1 MRRPGARA
9 GSRPGDQWIR
19 GPVPGIGPPP
29 VTDPPPSRASPEAPP
44 PAGAWRIAAKD
55 LPRQLG
61 PPALRLAR
69 QLPRWIL
76 RVALGFA
83 LASALL
89 IGVLRWVD
97 PPTSAFM
104 AQHAI
109 KSWLLGR
116 KPPHYYHSWVPW
128 SRIPPAMPLAA
139 IAAEDQRFPFH
150 HGFDPVE
157 IRHAIRAWRTT
168 GQLRGASTISQ
179 QTAKN
184 LFLWPGRN
192 WLRKSLEAW
201 FTALI
206 ELLWPK
212 KRILEVYLNI
222 VQFSAS
228 TYGVGAASERY
239 FHRPADELTLSEAA
253 LLAGVLPSPSAYRL
267 DRPSLRL
274 HRRAAWVLDQ
284 TQRLGGSR
292 YLRNL

>member
-1 MRRPGARA
+1 MTDDQPA
-9 GSRPGDQWIR
+9 G
-19 GPVPGIGPPP
+19 
-29 VTDPPPSRASPEAPP
+29 ASPETPPENPIGALRQTAPS
-44 PAGAWRIAAKD
+44 PAWAPQSPRPGGTWGIAARD
-55 LPRQLG
+55 LQRQIA

-69 QLPRWIL
+69 QLPRLIL
-76 RVALGFA
+76 RAALVFA

-89 IGVLRWVD
+89 IGALRWVD

-104 AQHAI
+104 AQHAL

-116 KPPHYYHSWVPW
+116 EPPHYYHSWVPW
-128 SRIPPAMPLAA
+128 NRIPPAMPLAA

-157 IRHAIRAWRTT
+157 IRHAIRTWRTT

-212 KRILEVYLNI
+212 ERILEVYLNI

-228 TYGVGAASERY
+228 TYGVGAASARY
-239 FHRPADELTLSEAA
+239 FHRPAEQLTLREAA
-253 LLAGVLPSPSAYRL
+253 LLAGVLPSPSVYRL
-267 DRPSLRL
+267 DRPSSRLR
-274 HRRAAWVLDQ
+274 RRAAWIMDQ
-284 TQRLGGSR
+284 AQRLGGGS

>member
-1 MRRPGARA
+1 LGIAARDLL
-9 GSRPGDQWIR
+9 RQ
-19 GPVPGIGPPP
+19 IGPPARRLGRRL
-29 VTDPPPSRASPEAPP
+29 PP
-44 PAGAWRIAAKD
+44 
-55 LPRQLG
+55 L
-61 PPALRLAR
+61 
-69 QLPRWIL
+69 IL
-76 RVALGFA
+76 RTALVFA
-83 LASALL
+83 LASTLL
-89 IGVLRWVD
+89 IGALRWVD

-104 AQHAI
+104 VEHAA
-109 KSWLLGR
+109 KGWLQGR
-116 KPPHYYHSWVPW
+116 QPPYFHHTWVPW
-128 SRIPPAMPLAA
+128 HRIPPAMPLAA

-157 IRHAIRAWRTT
+157 LRKAIQTWRTT
-168 GQLRGASTISQ
+168 GRLRGASTISQ

-212 KRILEVYLNI
+212 ERILEVYLNI

-239 FHRPADELTLSEAA
+239 FHRPAEELTLSEAA
-253 LLAGVLPSPSAYRL
+253 LLAGVLPSPSIYRL
-267 DRPSLRL
+267 DRPSSRLR
-274 HRRAAWVLDQ
+274 RRAAWILDQ
-284 TQRLGGSR
+284 TQRLGGSS